1 MIKALQAYQEKSDFY
16 KYTII
21 GSTIVA
27 TTLIALETT
36 AIGKELHHY
45 SLFVQALF
53 FGVLALDYLLYIEK
67 AYQRGRLR
75 YYLKS
80 YNGIIDLIAALPFI
94 LLLFDSHDTLSD
106 LKTILGITTFLKI
119 ARFSDAL
126 DIFKDVVINERK
138 SILASIYLMLL
149 MTLFISTILY
159 FVERD
164 VNPEGFSNIFESMWW
179 AIITLA
185 TVGYGD
191 VIPITPLG
199 KFLGAAAS
207 IVGLGMFAL
216 PTGILVNG
224 FAQELARL
232 RYITSWN
239 LVAKVPI
246 FAHLDKGAIS
256 EIARL
261 LFVKRFGRKEVII
274 KEGDDAEGMYFILD
288 GEVEVVRESD
298 DFRITLRAGDFFGE
312 IALLK
317 DVKRT
322 ASVIS
327 KKRSEM
333 LELTT
338 YDFKKLVL
346 SKPQILSKIEEVAKE
361 RYAQCNTEESCD
373 KDQSPRTNRQ

>member
-1 MIKALQAYQEKSDFY
+1 MVKVLQEYQSKSQFY
-16 KYTII
+16 KYLIISSTII
-21 GSTIVA
+21 A
-27 TTLIALETT
+27 TALTALETT
-36 AIGKELHHY
+36 VIGRAYHTY
-45 SLFVQALF
+45 SLWIQALF
-53 FGVLALDYLLYIEK
+53 FGILAADYLLYIEK
-67 AYQRGRLR
+67 AYRKNRLTN
-75 YYLKS
+75 YLKS
-80 YNGIIDLIAALPFI
+80 SHGIIDFIAALPFV
-94 LLLFDSHDTLSD
+94 LLLFEDYNGLSD
-106 LKTILGITTFLKI
+106 VKTILGIAAFLKI

-159 FVERD
+159 FVERN

-224 FAQELARL
+224 FAQELARI

-246 FAHLDKGAIS
+246 FAHLDKGSIS

-261 LFVKRFGRKEVII
+261 LFIKRFSRNEVII

-288 GEVEVVRESD
+288 GEVEVVRKSD
-298 DFRITLRAGDFFGE
+298 NFRITLKAGDFFGE
-312 IALLK
+312 IALIK

-327 KKRSEM
+327 KKRAEM

-338 YDFKKLVL
+338 YDFKKLMRA
-346 SKPQILSKIEEVAKE
+346 KPQILDKIEEVAKE
-361 RYAQCNTEESCD
+361 RYAQCSEE
-373 KDQSPRTNRQ
+373 

>member
-1 MIKALQAYQEKSDFY
+1 MIKLLQNYQEKSEFY
-16 KYTII
+16 KYVII
-21 GSTIVA
+21 GSTIIA

-36 AIGKELHHY
+36 TIGKAFHNY
-45 SLFVQALF
+45 SLMIQAIF
-53 FGVLALDYLLYIEK
+53 FGLLALDYLLYIEK
-67 AYQRGRLR
+67 AYQNSRLDI
-75 YYLKS
+75 YLKS
-80 YNGIIDLIAALPFI
+80 SNGIIDLIAALPFF
-94 LLLFDSHDTLSD
+94 LLFFDWHDELSD

-126 DIFKDVVINERK
+126 GIFKDVLINERK
-138 SILASIYLMLL
+138 SILASLYLMLL
-149 MTLFISTILY
+149 LTLVISTMLY
-159 FVERD
+159 FVERN
-164 VNPEGFSNIFESMWW
+164 VNPDGFSNIFEAMWW

-224 FAQELARL
+224 FAQELARI

-246 FAHLDKGAIS
+246 FANLDKGSIS

-261 LFVKRFGRKEVII
+261 LFLKRFSRNEVII
-274 KEGDDAEGMYFILD
+274 KEGDQADGMFFILD
-288 GEVEVVRESD
+288 GEVEVLRESD
-298 DFRITLRAGDFFGE
+298 NLHIILKAGDFFGE
-312 IALLK
+312 IALLQ
-317 DVKRT
+317 DGKRT
-322 ASVIS
+322 ATVIS

-338 YDFKKLVL
+338 YDFNKLVRT
-346 SKPQILSKIEEVAKE
+346 KPQILEEIQQVAKE
-361 RYAQCNTEESCD
+361 RHAQCKT
-373 KDQSPRTNRQ
+373 Q